1 MMDINNDK
9 LRDIF
14 ELIKAYK
21 SHRIT
26 LINDHKAN
34 DVDIECLIKGILDK
48 NINYTCCSDGTILE
62 ITRIQEVFMRYF
74 LVIDYGTKVMAH
86 NLTDLYKKFGGRQR
100 MIDENGGVMPDI
112 EEISEEDYELDDGY
126 DVMQHKETLLTADFQ

>member
-1 MMDINNDK
+1 MNINNDK

-34 DVDIECLIKGILDK
+34 DVDIECLIQGILDK

-62 ITRIQEVFMRYF
+62 ITRIQEVFMKYY
-74 LVIDYGTKVMAH
+74 LV
-86 NLTDLYKKFGGRQR
+86 TDLGVKVEAKDIADLYEILGGKDAV
-100 MIDENGGVMPDI
+100 IEENGGVEPDI
-112 EEISEEDYELDDGY
+112 YEITLDDYYEDDGL
-126 DVMQHKETLLTADFQ
+126 DVMQHKETLLTANFQ

>member
-1 MMDINNDK
+1 MTSAYLLSECRNSLGESPVESCRDGLLHLMMTDHKGEQMMDINSDK
-9 LRDIF
+9 LGDIF

-62 ITRIQEVFMRYF
+62 ITRI
-74 LVIDYGTKVMAH
+74 
-86 NLTDLYKKFGGRQR
+86 
-100 MIDENGGVMPDI
+100 
-112 EEISEEDYELDDGY
+112 
-126 DVMQHKETLLTADFQ
+126 